1 MHFRLERE
9 SLYLDLRQMDSGEIA
24 SLHRRAKLYALL
36 FCLHLFVCLFN
47 SSPSSD
53 LDMCLQLPPNA
64 KLTDED
70 DATGAKAMAKLA
82 ELLQGGGGMKEVDTE
97 RLTAR
102 IPIVMFTCPR
112 PMATEGENPFMEC
125 DLSMQNP
132 LACLN
137 TSLLLTYS
145 QIHPVTRVLAS
156 IIKRWA
162 KSRDINSP
170 SNHTL
175 STYGYIIML
184 LHFLTYHRR
193 AGSGLVTTIDHR
205 NDKEA
210 WVPLLPNLQWMDRS
224 FPESPPGTPYREFS
238 VQPKNLMVHPLDH
251 IDYIVNTYFYRLN
264 DQAAL
269 AQLQRLFPG
278 QDLSISILLASFFRY
293 YAYEFDYKRH
303 VVSLNSTASRGVVER
318 EVKAETDGWRVF
330 GTGLSI
336 EDPFETFYD
345 VAHVVKMSNF
355 NRIRNEFAIAYS
367 KIANAASGQK
377 GSWDKDPQSMT
388 GSDLI
393 DWICEP
399 CVEQVEE

>member
-1 MHFRLERE
+1 
-9 SLYLDLRQMDSGEIA
+9 
-24 SLHRRAKLYALL
+24 
-36 FCLHLFVCLFN
+36 
-47 SSPSSD
+47 
-53 LDMCLQLPPNA
+53 
-64 KLTDED
+64 
-70 DATGAKAMAKLA
+70 MAKLA
-82 ELLQGGGGMKEVDTE
+82 ELFEAGGMKDVNTE

-102 IPIVMFTCPR
+102 IPIVMFSCPR
-112 PMATEGENPFMEC
+112 PMAGGDQDPLVEC

-184 LHFLTYHRR
+184 LHFLTYHKRTN
-193 AGSGLVTTIDHR
+193 SGLVTTIDR
-205 NDKEA
+205 RDNREP
-210 WVPLLPNLQWMDRS
+210 WTPLLPNLQWMDPRW
-224 FPESPPGTPYREFS
+224 PDSPPRTPYLELPAK
-238 VQPKNLMVHPLDH
+238 PKQLLIHPLDPTGF
-251 IDYIVNTYFYRLN
+251 IVNTYFYRLN
-264 DQAAL
+264 DPAAL
-269 AQLQRLFPG
+269 SRLQRRFPG
-278 QDLSISILLASFFRY
+278 QDLSLSILLASFFRY

-303 VVSLNSTASRGVVER
+303 MVSLNATASKGMVDR
-318 EVKAETDGWRVF
+318 EAKAELDCWRAY

-345 VAHVVKMSNF
+345 VAHVVKGPNF
-355 NRIRNEFAIAYS
+355 HRIRNEFAMAYT
-367 KIANAASGQK
+367 KIVSVATGQR
-377 GSWDKDPQSMT
+377 GSWDKDVEKMS

-399 CVEQVEE
+399 YVRDEED